1 MLHNM
6 LHIIL
11 QNTLLGSVVVTTI
24 MLAQLYLRGHHDKFI
39 NRSLK

>member
-11 QNTLLGSVVVTTI
+11 QNMLLGSAVVTTI
-24 MLAQLYLRGHHDKFI
+24 MAAQLYLRGHNDKLI